1 MRRFEMKLCYVIMAY
16 SDLHSNGCPHILE
29 IHSTKIEAVK
39 RKQELTN
46 SLKNPNDTEIYYEVE
61 EHIIF
66 DDRFEMVL

>member
-1 MRRFEMKLCYVIMAY
+1 MKLCYVIMAY

>member
-1 MRRFEMKLCYVIMAY
+1 MKLCYVIMAY

-29 IHSTKIEAVK
+29 IHSTKIEAGK

-46 SLKNPNDTEIYYEVE
+46 SLKNPNDTEIYYEIE

-66 DDRFEMVL
+66 DDGFEMVL

>member
-1 MRRFEMKLCYVIMAY
+1 MKLCYVIMAY

-46 SLKNPNDTEIYYEVE
+46 SLKNPNDTEIYYEIE

-66 DDRFEMVL
+66 DDGFEMVL

>member
-1 MRRFEMKLCYVIMAY
+1 MKLCYVIMAY

-66 DDRFEMVL
+66 DDGFEMVL

>member
-1 MRRFEMKLCYVIMAY
+1 MKLCYVIMAY
-16 SDLHSNGCPHILE
+16 SNLHSNGCPHILE

-46 SLKNPNDTEIYYEVE
+46 SLKNPNDTEIYYEIE

-66 DDRFEMVL
+66 DDGFEMVL

>member
-1 MRRFEMKLCYVIMAY
+1 MKLCYVIMAY
-16 SDLHSNGCPHILE
+16 SNLHSNGCPHILE

-46 SLKNPNDTEIYYEVE
+46 SLKNPNDPEIYYEVE

-66 DDRFEMVL
+66 DDGFEMVL